1 MPAPDLIV
9 GKLRCAHLPAE
20 LAPVLAD
27 LAHPPTVTLGLQ
39 PELRPTFAIALR
51 EAAAGI
57 AGDDD
62 PAVLAA
68 DHLITTNPSPGR
80 RQACAKAERT
90 APALLS
96 ITGAAD
102 DPRP

>member
-27 LAHPPTVTLGLQ
+27 L
-39 PELRPTFAIALR
+39 